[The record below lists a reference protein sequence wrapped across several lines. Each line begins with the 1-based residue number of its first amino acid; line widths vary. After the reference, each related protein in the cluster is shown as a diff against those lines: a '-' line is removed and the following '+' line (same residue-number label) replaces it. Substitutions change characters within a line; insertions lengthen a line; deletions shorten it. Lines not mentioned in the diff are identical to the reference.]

1 MVKRTRS
8 RIVKFTGTV
17 ALCCAVIVLL
27 TFPTFLGQPNA
38 YVQVFSIVDFS
49 PLKDHDALSVPR
61 NTRPFFSLEKHTY
74 TSDGL
79 LIVNPNGPHPIFE
92 LMRDAK
98 ASWNAKLSR
107 ASKTLEEAITEYR
120 RRYKRAPPLGFDKWW
135 DYVVKYD
142 VQLPDEYDEIYHDL
156 EPYWGL
162 DPADLAKSVE
172 ELATWDDIFTV
183 EKTSSNS
190 GLVIVNSTVP
200 ESNRV
205 LRDRIEAIIDL
216 TKDFG
221 ADLPPMRI
229 QLSPRDDPRMHTD
242 WRVRDMAL
250 SAARQGTTIPQSRLP
265 PITEGGW
272 IQACPPNSPARLN
285 PPVLPPLDGSNPM
298 LSNTTVPKSF
308 IVSHRTAM
316 DPCYHPEI
324 LISHGQFLSHRQG
337 PLPHHTL
344 VPLFSHCGTLLHHD
358 IRPPIPYG
366 WTSGNDSE
374 ALGDVP
380 WSEKVDERLDW
391 RGSPT
396 GMYASPETLW
406 MHAHRQ
412 RLVKLTSTI
421 EGNTSVLCVPLDASS
436 PVGEPLQLRMARV
449 NPAWMDVAFSGKP
462 LACEENAGTC
472 KLMEEMFEFRRVQG
486 RKEEG
491 RYKFILDVDGNGWS
505 GRFKRLVTS
514 NALILKASVYP
525 EWYTSRIAEWVH
537 YVPIQVTYADLYD
550 VVAFF
555 RNHDEAAAKIASAGK
570 EWSQRF
576 WRKEDMSAYLYRLL
590 LEYAR
595 VMSVDR
601 ESMSYSG

>member
-1 MVKRTRS
+1 MVTRTRT
-8 RIVKFTGTV
+8 RAVRYTGTV
-17 ALCCAVIVLL
+17 VVCCAVIILL
-27 TFPTFLGQPNA
+27 AFPTFLGRPDS
-38 YVQVFSIVDFS
+38 YVQVFSVVDFS
-49 PLKDHDALSVPR
+49 PLKDHDALSVPP
-61 NTRPFFSLEKHTY
+61 NSRPLSSLHKHTY
-74 TSDGL
+74 RSDGL
-79 LIVNPNGPHPIFE
+79 LIVNPHGPHPIFE
-92 LMRDAK
+92 LMREAE
-98 ASWNAKLSR
+98 ASWNAKLAR
-107 ASKTLEEAITEYR
+107 ASTTLEEAVMEYR
-120 RRYKRAPPLGFDKWW
+120 ERYKRAPPLGFDKWW
-135 DYVVKYD
+135 EYVIKHD

-162 DPADLAKSVE
+162 DPAELTRSVE
-172 ELATWDDIFTV
+172 ELDTWDDIFTV
-183 EKTSSNS
+183 VKTPSNT
-190 GLVIVNSTVP
+190 GLEIVSSTVP
-200 ESNRV
+200 ENRRIS
-205 LRDRIEAIIDL
+205 RDRIEAIIDL

-242 WRVRDMAL
+242 WRIRDMAL
-250 SAARQGTTIPQSRLP
+250 SAARNGTTISQSYLP

-272 IQACPPNSPARLN
+272 IQACPPNSPALLN
-285 PPVLPPLDGSNPM
+285 PPMLPSLDGSNPVGPF
-298 LSNTTVPKSF
+298 NTVSPKSF
-308 IVSHRTAM
+308 IVSHRAAM

-337 PLPHHTL
+337 PAPHPTL

-380 WSEKVDERLDW
+380 WAQKVDERLNW

-396 GMYASPETLW
+396 GIYASPETHW

-412 RLVKLTSTI
+412 RLVTLTNTI
-421 EGNTSVLCVPLDASS
+421 AGNTSVLRVPSDMSS

-449 NPAWMDVAFSGKP
+449 NPAWMDVAFTGKP
-462 LACEENAGTC
+462 LACDENAGTC
-472 KLMEEMFEFRRVQG
+472 ELMEEKFEFRRMQG

-491 RYKFILDVDGNGWS
+491 RYKLIVDVDGNGWS
-505 GRFKRLVTS
+505 GRFKRLATS

-525 EWYTSRIAEWVH
+525 EWS
-537 YVPIQVTYADLYD
+537 PILTLYD

-555 RNHDEAAAKIASAGK
+555 RNHAEAAAKIASAGK
-570 EWSQRF
+570 AWSHQF

-601 ESMSYSG
+601 ESMSYPG